1 MSEQDRRR
9 HTRYPLR
16 MTIKVRRGDEELTA
30 DIINA
35 SVGGCLLRMPAALEK
50 GVALDV
56 NIPMLNLM
64 QARLYVLRCEPAP
77 EGGGFMV
84 ATCFDE
90 LATESEDSFRETSDD
105 QKSTS
110 KKTSLS

>member
-1 MSEQDRRR
+1 
-9 HTRYPLR
+9 
-16 MTIKVRRGDEELTA
+16 MTIKVRRGDEELSA

-35 SVGGCLLRMPAALEK
+35 SIGGCLLRMQAPLEK

-56 NIPMLNLM
+56 NIPMLNLT

-90 LATESEDSFRETSDD
+90 LATESEDFIRETSDE
-105 QKSTS
+105 QRS
-110 KKTSLS
+110 KPKKPTGG

>member
-1 MSEQDRRR
+1 MPDQDRRR
-9 HTRYPLR
+9 HARYPLR
-16 MTIKVRRGDEELTA
+16 MTIKVRRGTEELTA

-35 SVGGCLLRMPAALEK
+35 SIGGCLLRLPVALEK

-56 NIPMLNLM
+56 NIPMLNLT
-64 QARLYVLRCEPAP
+64 QARLYVLRCEPAS
-77 EGGGFMV
+77 EGGGYMV

-90 LATESEDSFRETSDD
+90 LATESEDSIRESSDE

-110 KKTSLS
+110 KPSTNT